1 VALGNPILY
10 KLTYKDL
17 GLFFKNSFHPKAL
30 FYPTQKHQFPP
41 LPWGG
46 SSTKYKN
53 KNKKLIFIEKNKKKR
68 NNKKKKDKK
77 KDTKVFE
84 PTRTIQICPT
94 LYLIA
99 RPTYRHERGGWGAM

>member
-1 VALGNPILY
+1 MANMSLNSSSTLPTFPPSLPPSLHHYTSLCNFNHKKLQQFLGVALGNPILY

-53 KNKKLIFIEKNKKKR
+53 KNKKLIFIEKNKKK
-68 NNKKKKDKK
+68 KK
-77 KDTKVFE
+77 
-84 PTRTIQICPT
+84 Q
-94 LYLIA
+94 
-99 RPTYRHERGGWGAM
+99 